1 MCQPP
6 SVEDPVL
13 LFPKLRTR
21 LGGTISLVN
30 EHQTNW
36 RINGDNGG
44 ESMPLR
50 IVLSGLLGLM
60 LLCAGL
66 TLITIWII

>member
-1 MCQPP
+1 
-6 SVEDPVL
+6 
-13 LFPKLRTR
+13 
-21 LGGTISLVN
+21 VN